1 MKRKITY
8 LSVPIALIGLVFA
21 LYLSLV
27 SPPAF
32 ADDETS
38 RAFPA
43 RQLEGT
49 WRVTIV
55 AEDGIPFQAL
65 YTFARG
71 GVMHETDEFSLPL
84 KFGPSQGVWER
95 TGPNHYAY
103 TWESFVSDPNFPDDV
118 KLRVHGVITLT
129 GRDAYTAQAQYEFFD
144 AEGNVTISGCVTD
157 QATRMTIDPVTSCP
171 RNAAQQQASSV
182 NKSGVANSKAN
193 EAKGWRR

>member
-1 MKRKITY
+1 MKKKITY

-21 LYLSLV
+21 LYLLPV
-27 SPPAF
+27 SPSAF
-32 ADDETS
+32 ADDETN
-38 RAFPA
+38 RAFLA

-55 AEDGIPFQAL
+55 SEGGDPFQAL

-71 GVMHETDEFSLPL
+71 GVMHETDESSLPL
-84 KFGPSQGVWER
+84 SFGPSQGVWER
-95 TGPNHYAY
+95 TGPNRYAY
-103 TWESFVSDPNFPDDV
+103 TWESFASDPNFPDDV

-129 GRDAYTAQAQYEFFD
+129 GRDTYNAQVQFEFFD
-144 AEGNVTISGCVTD
+144 AEGNVTFSGCATD

-171 RNAAQQQASSV
+171 ADATQRQSSSV

-193 EAKGWRR
+193 EPKGWRR